1 MLYLCK
7 FAQEALHHNGV
18 GLRVA
23 PRSGL
28 ALHYGVLRHAFT
40 PDSAAEKLP
49 LPQLITLEKYS
60 RRSVSGEQIGLS
72 LLSEG

>member
-40 PDSAAEKLP
+40 PDAAAEKLP
-49 LPQLITLEKYS
+49 LPQLITLEK
-60 RRSVSGEQIGLS
+60 
-72 LLSEG
+72 